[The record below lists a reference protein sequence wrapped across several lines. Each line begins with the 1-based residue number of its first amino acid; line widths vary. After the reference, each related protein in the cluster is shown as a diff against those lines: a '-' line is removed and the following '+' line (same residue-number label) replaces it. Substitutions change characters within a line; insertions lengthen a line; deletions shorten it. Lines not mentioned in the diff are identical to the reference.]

1 MLLDCQVRD
10 SRENR
15 KPCFLNDIK
24 WYIKMVYK
32 YSFSIDA
39 GRLQAGQ
46 NVSNITN
53 AFNVHVT
60 FIICHH
66 KTN

>member
-1 MLLDCQVRD
+1 
-10 SRENR
+10 
-15 KPCFLNDIK
+15 
-24 WYIKMVYK
+24 MVYK

-66 KTN
+66 KTVTKMCWVRR